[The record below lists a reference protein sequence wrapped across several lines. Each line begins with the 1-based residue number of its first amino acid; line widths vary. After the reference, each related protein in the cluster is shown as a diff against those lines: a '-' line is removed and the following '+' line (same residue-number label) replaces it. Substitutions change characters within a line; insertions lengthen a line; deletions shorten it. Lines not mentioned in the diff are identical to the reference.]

1 MAQQLGCRPVQQLE
15 ISDFDFDMTR
25 TFSVLL
31 AVLVI
36 PINLAL
42 MSLLFSISIVT

>member
-1 MAQQLGCRPVQQLE
+1 MAQALQSQAVQSFE
-15 ISDFDFDMTR
+15 ISEMDFDMTR

-42 MSLLFSISIVT
+42 MSLVFSISLVT